1 MNRFPDEAGV
11 RSGLPVS
18 SSSAIEPNAL
28 RFDGVCAATPW
39 NFAVLFAD
47 GVALL
52 PPDSDSRSNSP
63 SVFPSRCG
71 VGPIAAFSGVWCA
84 LGLKSLR
91 NADGESYWSS
101 SAGWGF
107 AVRFIDGVRKV
118 FFAALR
124 GVASSGCAGPVG
136 DVCFRFFE

>member
-1 MNRFPDEAGV
+1 MNRFPDETGV

-18 SSSAIEPNAL
+18 SSSAIESNAF
-28 RFDGVCAATPW
+28 RFDGVCAAAPSTI
-39 NFAVLFAD
+39 AVLLAD

-71 VGPIAAFSGVWCA
+71 VGPIAAFNGVWCV

-91 NADGESYWSS
+91 KVEGES
-101 SAGWGF
+101 
-107 AVRFIDGVRKV
+107 
-118 FFAALR
+118 
-124 GVASSGCAGPVG
+124 
-136 DVCFRFFE
+136 